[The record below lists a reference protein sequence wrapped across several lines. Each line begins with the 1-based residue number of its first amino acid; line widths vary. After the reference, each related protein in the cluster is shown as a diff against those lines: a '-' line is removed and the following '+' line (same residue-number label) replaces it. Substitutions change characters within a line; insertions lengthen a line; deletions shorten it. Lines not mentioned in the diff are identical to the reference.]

1 MYKQFTRMFKDTQ
14 QKYENFEKSDEK
26 RIKEIWAMHDQEARS
41 LVQKIM
47 HADRVIHVQ
56 QLQIDWEPPK
66 DRFFQFLTE
75 SNAGGGQSDSNTQGN
90 SLMNQNTSMMDSQGG
105 G

>member
-1 MYKQFTRMFKDTQ
+1 
-14 QKYENFEKSDEK
+14 
-26 RIKEIWAMHDQEARS
+26 MHDAEARA

-66 DRFFQFLTE
+66 DSFFAFLTE
-75 SNAGGGQSDSNTQGN
+75 ANAGGGQSESNTQGN
-90 SLMNQNTSMMDSQGG
+90 SLMNQNTSVMDS
-105 G
+105 

>member
-1 MYKQFTRMFKDTQ
+1 
-14 QKYENFEKSDEK
+14 
-26 RIKEIWAMHDQEARS
+26 MHDAEARA

-66 DRFFQFLTE
+66 DSFFAFLTE
-75 SNAGGGQSDSNTQGN
+75 ANAGGGQSESNTQGN
-90 SLMNQNTSMMDSQGG
+90 SLMN
-105 G
+105 